1 MNFKKTY
8 SVILLTCLIG
18 VLVFNTNLPSAN
30 SQTSEVPD
38 WIKRIAKW
46 QEAGVITEGEYLRIL
61 QYLDDKG
68 ILEISSTQKLQLE
81 TQSSSLDSIRAQFF
95 LVRFSGGEFETP
107 LEISTFSN
115 YLDGDRPIYLVSFN
129 ELRLETSFTLGS
141 NPSVDK
147 LEFYEVVA
155 SFYNPG
161 KKAELFD
168 VEIDILTGNKVPLV
182 TTFYSDCSI
191 TEYLPY
197 LENSVIY
204 YPFSGILGGEIRDR
218 TVFECSGVD
227 VIVEKSDKPKDL
239 EFTDS
244 SHENR
249 AISYVVHFFGSNFV
263 GVYSLETFS
272 KFAPSDSRDDSPYD
286 IITYSSNSIDSDPQF
301 FLESL
306 PSADKKQLYEFY
318 SRYVNLG
325 KVPRLFDV
333 SIDMIL
339 EDGTILQRWNYRD
352 CKLIDYGLRLED
364 SRLSFPFAKKPGAE
378 IRDKSDF
385 LCIGISLDIGPDLPQ
400 RPINDSKTIQ
410 ESFIGSR
417 IPDENQRA
425 KSFKISIY
433 GGELPEPILNRDVYS
448 FENLRRERVGLSP
461 NEQANQY
468 DRGFTVESLPTLDK
482 KIFYEFLVKYVN
494 SGKSPEPFDV
504 TLDTILGDGSILH
517 RFHYANCEIIDITWY
532 LQQGNWLHQ
541 YSGKLQEEIR
551 ERYSIECEGFKIE
564 FP

>member
-18 VLVFNTNLPSAN
+18 VLVFYTNLPSAI
-30 SQTSEVPD
+30 SQTSEVPE
-38 WIKRIAKW
+38 WVKRIAKW
-46 QEAGVITEGEYLRIL
+46 QAAGVITEGEYLIVL

-68 ILEISSTQKLQLE
+68 ILEISSTQKLQPE
-81 TQSSSLDSIRAQFF
+81 TQSSSLDSIRAQSY
-95 LVRFSGGEFETP
+95 LVRFSGGEFKTP
-107 LEISTFSN
+107 IEISTFSN
-115 YLDGDRPIYLVSFN
+115 YLNGDLPAYLVSFKD
-129 ELRLETSFTLGS
+129 LERTTIFSLGS

-168 VEIDILTGNKVPLV
+168 AEIDILSGNNVPIITL
-182 TTFYSDCSI
+182 FYSDCAI

-197 LENSVIY
+197 LQNSVIF
-204 YPFSGILGGEIRDR
+204 YPFSGILGAEIRDR
-218 TVFECSGVD
+218 TVFDCSGINI
-227 VIVEKSDKPKDL
+227 IVGKSDKPKDL

-249 AISYVVHFFGSNFV
+249 AISYVVHFFGSEFD

-286 IITYSSNSIDSDPQF
+286 IITYSSNRIDSEPQF

-318 SRYVNLG
+318 SRYVNPG

-333 SIDMIL
+333 SIDMIF

-352 CKLIDYGLRLED
+352 CKLIDYGLRLDD
-364 SRLSFPFAKKPGAE
+364 SRLTFPFSKKPGAE

-385 LCIGISLDIGPDLPQ
+385 LCIGNSLDIGPDLPQ
-400 RPINDSKTIQ
+400 RPISDSKTIQ
-410 ESFIGSR
+410 ESFTGSR

-425 KSFKISIY
+425 KSFKISIF
-433 GGELPEPILNRDVYS
+433 GGELSEPVLNKQVYS
-448 FENLRRERVGLSP
+448 FENLRRERVGLTP
-461 NEQANQY
+461 NNQANQY
-468 DRGFTVESLPTLDK
+468 ERGFTVESLPTQEK
-482 KIFYEFLVKYVN
+482 KIFYEFIAKYVN
-494 SGKSPEPFDV
+494 PRKTPEPFDV
-504 TLDTILGDGSILH
+504 NLDTVLGDGSILH
-517 RFHYANCEIIDITWY
+517 RFHYTNCDFIDVTWY
-532 LQQGNWLHQ
+532 LQQGNWLYQ

-551 ERYSIECEGFKIE
+551 ERYSVECEGFKIE

>member
-46 QEAGVITEGEYLRIL
+46 QEAGVITAGEYLRIL

-68 ILEISSTQKLQLE
+68 ILEISSTQKFQPE
-81 TQSSSLDSIRAQFF
+81 TQSSSLDDIRAQSY

-115 YLDGDRPIYLVSFN
+115 YLDGDLPIYLVSFN
-129 ELRLETSFTLGS
+129 ELELETSFTLGS
-141 NPSVDK
+141 NPSEDK

-161 KKAELFD
+161 KKAVLFD
-168 VEIDILTGNKVPLV
+168 AEIDILSGNNIPIITL
-182 TTFYSDCSI
+182 FYSDCSI

-197 LENSVIY
+197 LENSVIF
-204 YPFSGILGGEIRDR
+204 YPFSGIKGGEIRERIVFDCAGFDV
-218 TVFECSGVD
+218 TVG
-227 VIVEKSDKPKDL
+227 KSDKPKDL

-249 AISYVVHFFGSNFV
+249 AVSYVVHFFGSNFV

-286 IITYSSNSIDSDPQF
+286 IITYSSNRIDSDPQF

-333 SIDMIL
+333 SIDLIL

-410 ESFIGSR
+410 QSFIGSR

-433 GGELPEPILNRDVYS
+433 GGELFEPILNRQVYS
-448 FENLRRERVGLSP
+448 FENIRRERVGLSP

-468 DRGFTVESLPTLDK
+468 DRGFTIESLPTQDK

-494 SGKSPEPFDV
+494 SGKTPEPFDV

-517 RFHYANCEIIDITWY
+517 RFHYANCKLIDITWY

-541 YSGKLQEEIR
+541 YSGKPQEEIR
-551 ERYSIECEGFKIE
+551 ERYSIECEGFKIK

>member
-1 MNFKKTY
+1 MNFKKSY

-18 VLVFNTNLPSAN
+18 VLVFNPNLPPAS
-30 SQTSEVPD
+30 SQTSEIPEWV
-38 WIKRIAKW
+38 KRIAKW
-46 QEAGVITEGEYLRIL
+46 HSAGVITEGEYLTIL

-68 ILEISSTQKLQLE
+68 ILEISLAQKIQPE
-81 TQSSSLDSIRAQFF
+81 TQSSSLDNIRAQSY

-107 LEISTFSN
+107 LEISTFTN
-115 YLDGDRPIYLVSFN
+115 YLNGDLPIYLVSFN
-129 ELRLETSFTLGS
+129 DLDPKPSFSLGS
-141 NPSVDK
+141 NPSADK

-168 VEIDILTGNKVPLV
+168 AEIDILSGNNVPIITL
-182 TTFYSDCSI
+182 FYSDCSI

-197 LENSVIY
+197 LENSVIF
-204 YPFSGILGGEIRDR
+204 YPFSGLLGGEIRDR
-218 TVFECSGVD
+218 IVFDCAGIDVTVG
-227 VIVEKSDKPKDL
+227 KSDKPKDL
-239 EFTDS
+239 EFVDPS
-244 SHENR
+244 NENR
-249 AISYVVHFFGSNFV
+249 AISYVVHFFGTDFD
-263 GVYSLETFS
+263 GIYSLETFS

-286 IITYSSNSIDSDPQF
+286 IITYSSNRIDSEPQF

-306 PSADKKQLYEFY
+306 PSLDKKQLYEFY
-318 SRYVNLG
+318 SRYVNPG
-325 KVPRLFDV
+325 KAPLLFDV

-364 SRLSFPFAKKPGAE
+364 SRLTYPFAKEPGAE

-400 RPINDSKTIQ
+400 RPIKDHNTIQ
-410 ESFIGSR
+410 ESFTGSR

-425 KSFKISIY
+425 KSFKISMF
-433 GGELPEPILNRDVYS
+433 GGELSEPVLNKQVYS
-448 FENLRRERVGLSP
+448 FENLRRERVGLTP

-468 DRGFTVESLPTLDK
+468 DRGFTVESLPTQDK
-482 KIFYEFLVKYVN
+482 KIFYEFLVRYVN
-494 SGKSPEPFDV
+494 SGKTPEPFDV
-504 TLDTILGDGSILH
+504 HLDTILGDDSILH
-517 RFHYANCEIIDITWY
+517 RFHYVNCEMIDITWY
-532 LQQGNWLHQ
+532 LQQGNWLYQ
-541 YSGKLQEEIR
+541 YSGKLHEEIR
-551 ERYSIECEGFKIE
+551 ERYSMQCEGFKVK